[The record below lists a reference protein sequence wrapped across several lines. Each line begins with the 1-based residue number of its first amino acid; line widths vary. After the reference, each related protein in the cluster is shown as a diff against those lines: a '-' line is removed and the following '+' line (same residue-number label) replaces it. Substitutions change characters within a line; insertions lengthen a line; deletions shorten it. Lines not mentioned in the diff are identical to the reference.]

1 MGVQRTWSCWG
12 GHSSSGSGVG
22 SRWADALLF
31 LFRNLI
37 EDSAIAAIVWRER
50 EREREESCS
59 CSSVKIKQFVPP
71 SSRVTWSFQSRSALA
86 LIFAIIHYLANNRD
100 HSMCSIECC
109 LCLHEQLCVIFR
121 RISREQPGCNNF
133 RDARLDSHSPR
144 RTDT

>member
-59 CSSVKIKQFVPP
+59 CSSVKIKQLVPVLLLASRGHSSHGQPWP
-71 SSRVTWSFQSRSALA
+71 SYSPLY
-86 LIFAIIHYLANNRD
+86 II
-100 HSMCSIECC
+100 
-109 LCLHEQLCVIFR
+109 
-121 RISREQPGCNNF
+121 
-133 RDARLDSHSPR
+133 
-144 RTDT
+144 